1 MVPLRISGTMVTLL
15 SVIGAVQNPPIAAPK
30 NSPAQLPASSSGPVC
45 PWFTERS
52 AVTALGGD
60 VRVTLALAT
69 GSQGV
74 CTFNKQQ
81 SPEDELKVIVGGN
94 NVPSCPPGSAKV
106 VGVGT
111 RANRCRMTA
120 SQGEVQEMIG
130 GAVREK
136 NFAVII
142 AMRADP
148 SASSSPRPKT
158 DILQQVAEQVAGNLF

>member
-1 MVPLRISGTMVTLL
+1 MVPLRISGTLLTLL
-15 SVIGAVQNPPIAAPK
+15 SAVAAAQNPPLAAPK
-30 NSPAQLPASSSGPVC
+30 NGPPQLPASNSAPVC

-60 VRVTLALAT
+60 VKVTLTLAT
-69 GSQGV
+69 GTQGI
-74 CTFNKQQ
+74 CTFIKQQ
-81 SPEDELKVIVGGN
+81 SPEDELKIIVGGN
-94 NVPSCPPGSAKV
+94 NVPSCPPGSTKV

-120 SQGEVQEMIG
+120 SQGGIQEMIG

-142 AMRADP
+142 AMRVDP
-148 SASSSPRPKT
+148 SAASSPSPKT